1 MIISS
6 FATLIL
12 CIGFSSLVVVT
23 MTFRTVLN
31 RLIVVRIFVLF
42 IILEVRGDSVF
53 YIVDIWDLSFLRS
66 RKFLFITSY

>member
-1 MIISS
+1 MASS

-12 CIGFSSLVVVT
+12 CIGFSSLVAVT

-31 RLIVVRIFVLF
+31 RLIIVRIFVSF
-42 IILEVRGDSVF
+42 IILEVREDSVF

>member
-12 CIGFSSLVVVT
+12 CIGFSSLVAVT

-31 RLIVVRIFVLF
+31 RLIIVRIFVSF
-42 IILEVRGDSVF
+42 IILEVREDSVF